1 MAKTKKSAQSKTA
14 SVSTLVTLKKMAANN
29 ELPPQAFAILRT
41 LKAKGG
47 TVGIDDLQQAMKS
60 KVESVQ
66 PMSRIWSFYRARLVR
81 KGFISV
87 AVKKEAK

>member
-1 MAKTKKSAQSKTA
+1 MARMKKSAQSKTGA
-14 SVSTLVTLKKMAANN
+14 EAVVRLKKMADAS
-29 ELPPQAFAILRT
+29 ELPPQALAILAI

-47 TVGIDDLQQAMKS
+47 AQGAEELVKAMQS

-66 PMSRIWSFYRARLVR
+66 PMARIWGFYKARLVR
-81 KGFISV
+81 KGFISI